1 MFRKLA
7 LALAAIASV
16 PVSLN
21 AQVLYGSLTGN
32 VTDSTASPVSGAKV
46 DVINTSNGVARQ
58 ATTDDRGVF
67 FFNDLQPGSYKL
79 TIASGSFST
88 FVRAGIPI
96 DAATM
101 RRIDARLQIA
111 QLNESVTVEAAA
123 MTLQT
128 DRGEV
133 SAQIQKEE
141 IEDLPID
148 GGRNFQSLLKL
159 LPGFTPPEE
168 LHSDAGNPQ
177 RSMGT
182 NANGASYSNNNTRID
197 GATVSYPWLPHIVAY
212 VPPAESI
219 QTVNVVTN
227 AFDAEQGMAGGAAM
241 NVTIKSGTN
250 QFHGSAWEFHNNSAL
265 KARNYFYCLY
275 TCPGGNPDKPAKNI
289 MNQPGFTLGGPIKK
303 NKLFFFA
310 SWEETIRRINASG
323 LKSVPTDILKS
334 GDFSNYN
341 VNIYDPAT
349 GTPDGKN
356 RTLFPNRI
364 IPANRIDPASAIM
377 ASLLPSVTG
386 TGTVS
391 NDYFASASYQFNRY
405 NSDWKVNY
413 NPTDKMTLFA
423 RYGFSPSDVYDPP
436 TFGAAGGDALNGGQP
451 GHAKGLIQN
460 AAVGGTY
467 TVSPTILIDGN
478 IGFTRLRLNGENID
492 IDKNFGLDVLKIPGT
507 NGTNRLQGGIP
518 RFIVSGFSNF
528 GNPNVSNP
536 FQFRDNQYTAVG
548 NLSWMKGAH
557 SIRFGG
563 EYGYYTINHF
573 QPQTSMGPRGGFSF
587 TGGSTVLNASGV
599 AAAASTYPAWADFL
613 LGLPY
618 TMGKD
623 VQYVNPS
630 AVRMPSYGF
639 YIRDNWQ
646 VNRKLTLSY
655 GTRYERYPFATRDH
669 RGGERYDPLTDRVL
683 IGGVG
688 GTPTSTGV
696 NVGIGQL
703 APRLGIAYRVS
714 NRTVL
719 RGGFGISIDPGSFRY
734 LRDGYPAVV
743 SLQVTGATTYQSAG
757 TLRIGLP
764 EVVGPDLSKGTISLP
779 LNVGDTTFP
788 ENYNRGYIKSYNFTI
803 QHEIGWGFNGQ
814 VGYVASRAI
823 RQTAIVNINASDTV
837 DTGTA
842 GRLLN
847 IKYGR
852 TADIKMMMPFND
864 ATYDSVQSRLTRRI
878 AGGSFGVS
886 YTFSKSINYAD
897 NSDSGLSWNGP
908 SMWGRNKAQ
917 AGFNRPQNM
926 QMYWVQQLPF
936 GKGKRM
942 LNHGIGSKIAGGW
955 QMNGIFSK
963 MQGRPFT
970 ISATNTS
977 VNTIGNAQTA
987 DQVKSEIEIYGGIGR
1002 GVAWFDPSAFR
1013 PITEKR
1019 FGTSGRNIL
1028 FGPGVTNVDASLFRS
1043 FKVTEKVN
1051 VQFRYEVFNVS
1062 NTPAFGNPG
1071 ANVSSASFNADGTVR
1086 ATGGFTE
1093 ITSASATE
1101 RRMRF
1106 ALKVSF

>member
-1 MFRKLA
+1 MSRLVFLTVLA
-7 LALAAIASV
+7 LTSLPAS
-16 PVSLN
+16 SY

-32 VTDSTASPVSGAKV
+32 VTDSTAAPVPGAKV
-46 DVINTSNGVARQ
+46 DVINISNGVTRQ
-58 ATTDDRGVF
+58 VSTDDRGAYS
-67 FFNDLQPGSYKL
+67 FNDLQPGSYKI
-79 TIASGSFST
+79 TITSGSFSP
-88 FVRAGIPI
+88 FVRAGIPV
-96 DAATM
+96 DAATV

-111 QLNESVTVEAAA
+111 QINETVTVESAALA
-123 MTLQT
+123 LQT

-141 IEDLPID
+141 IEDLPMD
-148 GGRNFQSLLKL
+148 GGRNFQNLLKL

-182 NANGASYSNNNTRID
+182 NANGVSHSNNNTRID

-250 QFHGSAWEFHNNSAL
+250 QFHGSVWEFHNNSAL

-275 TCPGGNPDKPAKNI
+275 TCPGNPNQPAKNL
-289 MNQPGFTLGGPIKK
+289 MNQPGFTFGGPIKK

-323 LKSVPTDILKS
+323 LKTVATDILK
-334 GDFSNYN
+334 GGNFTNYA
-341 VNIYDPAT
+341 NIYDPQT
-349 GTPDGKN
+349 GTPDGKG

-364 IPANRIDPASAIM
+364 IPANRIDPASAKM
-377 ASLLPSVTG
+377 ASLLPSINSTA
-386 TGTVS
+386 TVS

-413 NPTDKMTLFA
+413 NPTGKMNLFA

-436 TFGAAGGDALNGGQP
+436 TFGLAGGDALNGGQP

-467 TVSPTILIDGN
+467 TLSPTILVDGN

-492 IDKNFGLDVLKIPGT
+492 IDTNYGLDVLKIPGT
-507 NGTNRLQGGIP
+507 NGPFRLQGGIP
-518 RFIVSGFSNF
+518 RFVVSGFSNF

-548 NLSWMKGAH
+548 NLSWMKGTH

-573 QPQTSMGPRGGFSF
+573 QPQTSYGPRGGFNF
-587 TGGSTVLNASGV
+587 TGGLTELNASGA

-613 LGLPY
+613 LGLPQA
-618 TMGKD
+618 MGKD
-623 VQYVNPS
+623 VQYINPS

-646 VNRKLTLSY
+646 VSRKLTISY
-655 GTRYERYPFATRDH
+655 GTRFERYPFATRDH
-669 RGGERYDPLTDRVL
+669 RGGERYDPATDKVL

-688 GTPTSTGV
+688 GVPTSTGV
-696 NVGIGQL
+696 DVGIGQF

-714 NRTVL
+714 KRTVL
-719 RGGFGISIDPGSFRY
+719 RGGMGISIDPGSFRY
-734 LRDGYPAVV
+734 LRDAYPAVV
-743 SLQVTGATTYQSAG
+743 SLQVTGATTYQAAG
-757 TLRIGLP
+757 SLRTGLP

-788 ENYNRGYIKSYNFTI
+788 QDYNRGYIKSYNVTL
-803 QHEIGWGFNGQ
+803 QHEIGWGFLGQ
-814 VGYVASRAI
+814 AAYVASRAV
-823 RQTAIVNINASDTV
+823 RQTAIVNLNASDSI

-852 TADIKMMMPFND
+852 TADIKMMMPFAD
-864 ATYDSVQSRLTRRI
+864 ASYDSMQSRLTRRI

-908 SMWGRNKAQ
+908 SMWSRNKAQ

-942 LNHGIGSKIAGGW
+942 LNHGIGSKLAGGW

-970 ISATNTS
+970 VSSTATS
-977 VNTIGNAQTA
+977 LNTIGNAQTA
-987 DQVKSEIEIYGGIGR
+987 DLVKTDIEVFGGIGR
-1002 GVAWFDPSAFR
+1002 GVSWFDPTAFR

-1019 FGTSGRNIL
+1019 YGTGGRNIL
-1028 FGPGVTNVDASLFRS
+1028 FGPGVTNLDASLFRT
-1043 FKVTEKVN
+1043 FKATEKVN
-1051 VQFRYEVFNVS
+1051 VQFRYELFNVT

-1071 ANVSSASFNADGTVR
+1071 ANASSASYNADGTVR
-1086 ATGGFTE
+1086 STGGFTE
-1093 ITSASATE
+1093 IISASATE

-1106 ALKVSF
+1106 ALKVTF

>member
-1 MFRKLA
+1 MSRIVVLA
-7 LALAAIASV
+7 LIALTSLPAS
-16 PVSLN
+16 SY

-32 VTDSTASPVSGAKV
+32 VTDSTAAPVPGAKV

-58 ATTDDRGVF
+58 AATDDRGNYS
-67 FFNDLQPGSYKL
+67 FNDLQPGSYKI
-79 TIASGSFST
+79 TIISGSFSA
-88 FVRAGIPI
+88 FARDGIPV
-96 DAATM
+96 DAATV

-111 QLNESVTVEAAA
+111 QINESVTVEAAA

-141 IEDLPID
+141 IEDLPMD
-148 GGRNFQSLLKL
+148 GGRNFQNLLKL
-159 LPGFTPPEE
+159 LPGFSPPEE

-182 NANGASYSNNNTRID
+182 NANGASHSNNNTRID
-197 GATVSYPWLPHIVAY
+197 GATISYPWLPHIVAY
-212 VPPAESI
+212 VPPAEAI

-289 MNQPGFTLGGPIKK
+289 MNQPGFTFGGPVKK

-310 SWEETIRRINASG
+310 SWEKTIRRINASG
-323 LKSVPTDILKS
+323 LKTVATDILKT
-334 GDFSNYN
+334 GDFTNYA
-341 VNIYDPAT
+341 NIYDPAT
-349 GTPDGKN
+349 GTADGRG

-364 IPANRIDPASAIM
+364 IPANRIDPASAKM
-377 ASLLPSVTG
+377 ASMLPSIPG
-386 TGTVS
+386 TASVS
-391 NDYFASASYQFNRY
+391 SDYFASASYLFDRY

-436 TFGAAGGDALNGGQP
+436 TFGIAGGDALNGGQP

-467 TVSPTILIDGN
+467 TLNPRILFDGN
-478 IGFTRLRLNGENID
+478 IGFARLRLNGENID
-492 IDKNFGLDVLKIPGT
+492 IDQNWGLDVLKIPGT
-507 NGTNRLQGGIP
+507 NGSNRLQGGIP

-548 NLSWMKGAH
+548 NLSWIKGAH
-557 SIRFGG
+557 SIRFGA
-563 EYGYYTINHF
+563 EYSYYTINHF
-573 QPQTSMGPRGGFSF
+573 QPQTSYGPRGGFNF
-587 TGGSTVLNASGV
+587 TGGTTALNGG
-599 AAAASTYPAWADFL
+599 AAPNNYNGWADFL
-613 LGLPY
+613 LGLPNG
-618 TMGKD
+618 MGKD

-646 VNRKLTLSY
+646 VNRKLTISY

-669 RGGERYDPLTDRVL
+669 RGGERYDPATDKVL

-696 NVGIGQL
+696 DVGIGQL

-734 LRDGYPAVV
+734 LRDAYPAVV
-743 SLQVTGATTYQSAG
+743 SLQVTGATTYQAAG

-788 ENYNRGYIKSYNFTI
+788 QNYNRGYIKSYNVTI
-803 QHEIGWGFNGQ
+803 QHEIGWGFVGQ
-814 VGYVASRAI
+814 VAYVATRAI
-823 RQTAIVNINASDTV
+823 RQTAIVNLNASDTI

-864 ATYDSVQSRLTRRI
+864 ATYDSMQSRLTRRI
-878 AGGSFGVS
+878 SGGSFGIS

-897 NSDSGLSWNGP
+897 NSDSGLTWNGP
-908 SMWGRNKAQ
+908 SMFERNKAQ

-926 QMYWVQQLPF
+926 QMFWVQQLPF
-936 GKGKRM
+936 GKGKKM
-942 LNHGIGSKIAGGW
+942 LNHGIGSKLAGGW
-955 QMNGIFSK
+955 QMNGIFSA
-963 MQGRPFT
+963 MQGKPFT
-970 ISATNTS
+970 ISAIATS
-977 VNTIGNAQTA
+977 LNTIGNAQTG

-1002 GVAWFDPSAFR
+1002 GVAWFDPNSFA
-1013 PITEKR
+1013 PISDKR
-1019 FGTSGRNIL
+1019 YGTSGRNIL
-1028 FGPGVTNVDASLFRS
+1028 FGPGVTNVDASLFRT
-1043 FKVTEKVN
+1043 FRVTEKAN
-1051 VQFRYEVFNVS
+1051 IQFRYELFNVS

-1071 ANVSSASFNADGTVR
+1071 ANVSSASRNPDGTVK

-1093 ITSASATE
+1093 VTSASATE

-1106 ALKVSF
+1106 ALKVTF